1 MSKKKAAS
9 VLLAG
14 CLIGSNVVPAF
25 AAGNTGLLLH
35 TGSTEIRVKV
45 GDGKTRKNV
54 TDIMAMPMV
63 GDGMG
68 MPANAVWDETAQ
80 EFVIEN
86 TEQSTTFVL
95 SWKDEHLDDFYMATV
110 QVESDGTAK
119 LTLMGEENPPVEES
133 KVSMKTTALDFS
145 DLSLPPMIELEN
157 TAGTLLSE
165 YMLSASQ
172 TQKTPVKGVTLTD
185 LLAFLGSIGVQWDE
199 ATPLPATVY
208 LWHNETCLGGLSV
221 TGATVEEDSV
231 ANHLSIP
238 AGAGLLFSYA
248 YNQTNIN
255 AVDNDLKLNLDLED
269 SSKFEGD
276 KLLLSASKD
285 TPAAL
290 SGLTISDVS
299 VAGGKVSMKVTG
311 TYESVKD
318 LETVHLFYGTDYIGS
333 VDVSVVVSAKPT
345 FTLGADKLVKL
356 VFAYNAAETDTA
368 SDTVDLV
375 TNHQVDPA
383 KLQLRA
389 NKDAEEPL
397 NASFS
402 ATNTVITV
410 TLNKGFA
417 DGTYAL
423 FYDGEHLGDIQVQK
437 TVSEAP
443 DTTVSVLG
451 NSLNYEFPYLAAAS
465 DKQTDKL
472 MLNIVNPKNEAIS
485 IADFE
490 IKEQKPDG
498 TFNDTTLLT
507 IESFNAEDNS
517 LTVSLMRGTEESAPQ
532 MPVMLLFRG
541 KAVSEQ
547 PVYVT
552 SMIMPNQD
560 PYLVES
566 IHEIMAQSY
575 DTNEDGTPDA
585 DIPYNAEYAEDNDK
599 KAAFIQSTV
608 QTWMDSVAQMDGYA
622 DWAGAKIAITYDAEA
637 GCFKS
642 TISIRDTISNAKT
655 WNVTMKAKPVEDTLP
670 AVDIASITMKRTAAQ
685 KITFSFGTGT
695 TAATEAVIQIENP
708 EIAVVSAEK
717 ITADTEEKVLTI
729 TGKQK
734 GETKVK
740 IIFNDTAQTT
750 VEIPVTI
757 QPIMYKISA
766 SAGSNGSIACLTEGF
781 DGLAEEGQSLKFE
794 IKPDSGY
801 RVSELLVDG
810 ESKDKVL
817 SYELTDIQKDHT
829 ISVAFE
835 KIPSAP
841 IFIGGGGGGGGSSSS
856 SSTNK
861 KPAVSANK
869 GGSVTVMKN
878 NKTCVIT
885 PEKGYIIKDVIANGK
900 SVGSV
905 EVYEFKT
912 ASKSN
917 TLKVE
922 FAKAEVQKPESY
934 TSKFTDIAGH
944 WAKDAIQ
951 TFEKNG
957 WVNGISDT
965 IFAPEMGMTRGMFVT
980 ILGRMNQVEAGA
992 VASEFV
998 DVEPG
1003 KYYTGYIQW
1012 AYEAGIVSGVGN
1024 NRFAPNRNITR
1035 EEMAVMVNNYLKT
1048 KGYKPT
1054 ERDDIAFQDEH
1065 EISDWAKSAVHHL
1078 ARCGIVAGKD
1088 NNRYD
1093 AHAGATR
1100 AELVAILNRV
1110 NNLK

>member
-1 MSKKKAAS
+1 MSKKKTAS

-35 TGSTEIRVKV
+35 TDSTEIRVKV
-45 GDGKTRKNV
+45 GDGKVRKNV

-68 MPANAVWDETAQ
+68 MPANVSWDETEQ

-86 TEQSTTFVL
+86 TEQSATFIL

-110 QVESDGTAK
+110 QVERDGTAK

-133 KVSMKTTALDFS
+133 KVVMKTTSLDFS
-145 DLSLPPMIELEN
+145 DPALSPMIELEN

-165 YMLSASQ
+165 YTLSASQ
-172 TQKTPVKGVTLTD
+172 TQKTVVNGAVLTD
-185 LLAFLGSIGVQWDE
+185 LLAFLSSIGVQWDE
-199 ATPLPATVY
+199 TTPLPATVY
-208 LWHNETCLGGLSV
+208 LWHNETCLGALSV
-221 TGATVEEDSV
+221 TGAAVEEDSV
-231 ANHLSIP
+231 ANHLSVP
-238 AGAGLLFSYA
+238 ADAGLLFSYA
-248 YNQTNIN
+248 YNQTNVN
-255 AVDNDLKLNLDLED
+255 AVDNDLKLNIDLED
-269 SSKFEGD
+269 ASKFESD

-311 TYESVKD
+311 VYENIRD
-318 LETVHLFYGTDYIGS
+318 LETAHLFYGTDYIDS
-333 VDVSVVVSAKPT
+333 IDVSVVVSAKPT
-345 FTLGADKLVKL
+345 FALGEDKLVNL
-356 VFAYNAAETDTA
+356 VFAYNAVETDTA

-389 NKDAEEPL
+389 SKDAAESL
-397 NASFS
+397 KASFS
-402 ATNTVITV
+402 ATNAVITV
-410 TLNKGFA
+410 TLEKGFP

-423 FYDGEHLGDIQVQK
+423 FYDGEYLGDIQVQK

-451 NSLNYEFPYLAAAS
+451 NSLNYEFSYLAAAS
-465 DKQTDKL
+465 DQQTDKL
-472 MLNIVNPKNEAIS
+472 MLNIVNPKGEAVS
-485 IADFE
+485 VTDFE

-498 TFNDTTLLT
+498 TLVDTNLVT

-517 LTVSLMRGTEESAPQ
+517 LTVSLMRGTDESAPQ

-541 KAVSEQ
+541 KAVGEQ
-547 PVYVT
+547 PIYIT
-552 SMIMPNQD
+552 SMVMPNQD

-566 IHEIMAQSY
+566 IHEIVAQSY
-575 DTNEDGTPDA
+575 DADGDGTPDA
-585 DIPYNAEYAEDNDK
+585 DIPYNEEYAEDNSK
-599 KAAFIQSTV
+599 KADFIQKTV

-622 DWAGAKIAITYDAEA
+622 DWAGAKIAIAYDTEA

-642 TISIRDTISNAKT
+642 TISVRDAVSNAKT

-670 AVDIASITMKRTAAQ
+670 AVDIASVTMKRTAAQ

-695 TAATEAVIQIENP
+695 TAATEATIQVENP
-708 EIAVVSAEK
+708 EIAVISTEK
-717 ITADTEEKVLTI
+717 ITADAEEKTLTV
-729 TGKQK
+729 TGSQK

-740 IIFNDTAQTT
+740 ITFNDSAQTT
-750 VEIPVTI
+750 IEVPVTV
-757 QPIMYKISA
+757 QPIMYKVSA
-766 SAGSNGSIACLTEGF
+766 SAGSNGTITCLTEGF

-801 RVSELLVDG
+801 RVSELLIDG

-817 SYELTDIQKDHT
+817 SYELTDIQKDHV

-841 IFIGGGGGGGGSSSS
+841 IFIGGGGGGGSSSSS
-856 SSTNK
+856 SSTTS
-861 KPAVSANK
+861 KPTVSANK
-869 GGSVTVMKN
+869 GGTVTVMKN

-905 EVYEFKT
+905 EIYEFKT

-922 FAKAEVQKPESY
+922 FAKAEVQKPE

-944 WAKDAIQ
+944 WAEDAIRV
-951 TFEKNG
+951 FEKNG

-965 IFAPEMGMTRGMFVT
+965 VFAPEMGMTRGMFVT
-980 ILGRMNQVEAGA
+980 ILGRMNQVNAGA

-998 DVEPG
+998 DVNPG

-1012 AYEAGIVSGVGN
+1012 AYESGIVSGVGDS
-1024 NRFAPNRNITR
+1024 RFAPDRNITR
-1035 EEMAVMVNNYLKT
+1035 EEMAVMVNNYLKIKNYT
-1048 KGYKPT
+1048 LT
-1054 ERDDIAFQDEH
+1054 ERDDMVFQDEH
-1065 EISDWAKSAVHHL
+1065 EISDWAKSAVHRL
-1078 ARCGIVAGKD
+1078 ARCGIVTGKGD
-1088 NNRYD
+1088 NRYD
-1093 AHAGATR
+1093 AHSGATR
-1100 AELVAILNRV
+1100 AELVSILSRV

>member
-1 MSKKKAAS
+1 MGKKKTAS

-35 TGSTEIRVKV
+35 TDSTEIRVKV
-45 GDGKTRKNV
+45 GDGKVRKNV

-68 MPANAVWDETAQ
+68 MPANVSWDETEQ

-86 TEQSTTFVL
+86 TEQSATFIL

-110 QVESDGTAK
+110 QVERDGTAK

-133 KVSMKTTALDFS
+133 KVVMKTTSLDFS
-145 DLSLPPMIELEN
+145 DPALSPMIELEN

-165 YMLSASQ
+165 YTLSASQ
-172 TQKTPVKGVTLTD
+172 TQKTVVNGAVLTD
-185 LLAFLGSIGVQWDE
+185 LLAFLSSIGVQWDE
-199 ATPLPATVY
+199 TTPLPATVY
-208 LWHNETCLGGLSV
+208 LWHNETCLGALSV
-221 TGATVEEDSV
+221 TGAAVEEDSV
-231 ANHLSIP
+231 ANHLSVP
-238 AGAGLLFSYA
+238 ADAGLLFSYA
-248 YNQTNIN
+248 YNQTNVN
-255 AVDNDLKLNLDLED
+255 AVDNDLKLNIDLED
-269 SSKFEGD
+269 ASKFESD

-311 TYESVKD
+311 VYENIRD
-318 LETVHLFYGTDYIGS
+318 LETAHLFYGTDYIDS
-333 VDVSVVVSAKPT
+333 IDVSVVVSAKPT
-345 FTLGADKLVKL
+345 FALGEDKLVNL
-356 VFAYNAAETDTA
+356 VFAYNAVETDTA

-389 NKDAEEPL
+389 SKDAAESL
-397 NASFS
+397 KASFS
-402 ATNTVITV
+402 ATNAVITV
-410 TLNKGFA
+410 TLGKDFP

-423 FYDGEHLGDIQVQK
+423 FYDGEYLGDIQVQK

-451 NSLNYEFPYLAAAS
+451 NSLNYEFSYLAAAS
-465 DKQTDKL
+465 DQQTDKL
-472 MLNIVNPKNEAIS
+472 MLNIVNPKGEAVS
-485 IADFE
+485 VTDFE

-498 TFNDTTLLT
+498 TLVDTNLVT

-517 LTVSLMRGTEESAPQ
+517 LTVSLMRGTDESAPQ

-541 KAVSEQ
+541 KAVGEQ
-547 PVYVT
+547 PIYIT
-552 SMIMPNQD
+552 SMVMPNQD

-566 IHEIMAQSY
+566 IHEIVAQSY
-575 DTNEDGTPDA
+575 DADGDGTPDA
-585 DIPYNAEYAEDNDK
+585 DIPYNEEYAEDNSK
-599 KAAFIQSTV
+599 KADFIQKTV

-622 DWAGAKIAITYDAEA
+622 DWAGAKIAIAYDTEA

-642 TISIRDTISNAKT
+642 TISVRDAVSNAKT

-670 AVDIASITMKRTAAQ
+670 AVDIASVTMKRTAAQ

-695 TAATEAVIQIENP
+695 TAATEATIQVENP
-708 EIAVVSAEK
+708 EIAVISTEK
-717 ITADTEEKVLTI
+717 ITADAEEKTLTV
-729 TGKQK
+729 TGSQK

-740 IIFNDTAQTT
+740 ITFNDSAQTT
-750 VEIPVTI
+750 IEVPVTV
-757 QPIMYKISA
+757 QPIMYKVSA
-766 SAGSNGSIACLTEGF
+766 SAGSNGTITCLTEGF

-801 RVSELLVDG
+801 RVSELLIDG

-817 SYELTDIQKDHT
+817 SYELTDIQKDHV

-841 IFIGGGGGGGGSSSS
+841 IFIGGGGGGGSSSSS
-856 SSTNK
+856 SSTTS
-861 KPAVSANK
+861 KPTVSANK
-869 GGSVTVMKN
+869 GGTVTVMKN

-905 EVYEFKT
+905 EIYEFKT

-922 FAKAEVQKPESY
+922 FAKAEVQKPE

-944 WAKDAIQ
+944 WAEDAIRV
-951 TFEKNG
+951 FEKNG

-965 IFAPEMGMTRGMFVT
+965 VFAPEMGMTRGMFVT
-980 ILGRMNQVEAGA
+980 ILGRMNQVNAGA

-998 DVEPG
+998 DVNPG

-1012 AYEAGIVSGVGN
+1012 AYESGIVSGVGDS
-1024 NRFAPNRNITR
+1024 RFAPDRNITR
-1035 EEMAVMVNNYLKT
+1035 EEMAVMVNNYLKIKNYT
-1048 KGYKPT
+1048 LT
-1054 ERDDIAFQDEH
+1054 ERDDMVFQDEH
-1065 EISDWAKSAVHHL
+1065 EISDWAKSAVHRL
-1078 ARCGIVAGKD
+1078 ARCGIVTGKGD
-1088 NNRYD
+1088 NRYD
-1093 AHAGATR
+1093 AHSGATR
-1100 AELVAILNRV
+1100 AELVSILSRV

>member
-1 MSKKKAAS
+1 MSKKKTAS

-35 TGSTEIRVKV
+35 TDSTEIRVKV

-68 MPANAVWDETAQ
+68 MPANVSWDETTQ

-86 TEQSTTFVL
+86 TKQNATFIL

-133 KVSMKTTALDFS
+133 KVVMKTTSLDFS
-145 DLSLPPMIELEN
+145 DPALSPMIELEN

-165 YMLSASQ
+165 YTLSASQ
-172 TQKTPVKGVTLTD
+172 TQKTSVKGAVLTD
-185 LLAFLGSIGVQWDE
+185 LLAFLSSIGVQWDE
-199 ATPLPATVY
+199 TTPLPATVY
-208 LWHNETCLGGLSV
+208 LWHNETCLGALSV
-221 TGATVEEDSV
+221 TGAAVEEDSV
-231 ANHLSIP
+231 ANHLSVP
-238 AGAGLLFSYA
+238 ADAGLLFSYA
-248 YNQTNIN
+248 YNQTNVN
-255 AVDNDLKLNLDLED
+255 AVDNDLKLNINLED
-269 SSKFEGD
+269 ISKFESD

-299 VAGGKVSMKVTG
+299 VADGKVSMKVTG
-311 TYESVKD
+311 VYENIRD
-318 LETVHLFYGTDYIGS
+318 LETAHLFYGTDYIGS
-333 VDVSVVVSAKPT
+333 IDVGVVVSAKPT
-345 FTLGADKLVKL
+345 FALGEDKLVNL

-368 SDTVDLV
+368 SDSVDLV

-383 KLQLRA
+383 KLQLHA
-389 NKDAEEPL
+389 SKDAEESL
-397 NASFS
+397 KASFS

-410 TLNKGFA
+410 TLEKGFP

-423 FYDGEHLGDIQVQK
+423 FYDGEYLGDIQVQK

-451 NSLNYEFPYLAAAS
+451 NSLNYEFSYLAAAS

-472 MLNIVNPKNEAIS
+472 MLNIVNPKGEAVS

-490 IKEQKPDG
+490 IKEQKSDG
-498 TFNDTTLLT
+498 TLVDTNLVT

-517 LTVSLMRGTEESAPQ
+517 LTVSLMRGTDESAPQ

-541 KAVSEQ
+541 QAVSEQ
-547 PVYVT
+547 PIYIT
-552 SMIMPNQD
+552 SMVMPNQD

-566 IHEIMAQSY
+566 IHEIVAQSY
-575 DTNEDGTPDA
+575 DADGDGTPDA
-585 DIPYNAEYAEDNDK
+585 DIPYSEEYAEDNSK
-599 KAAFIQSTV
+599 KADFIQKTV

-622 DWAGAKIAITYDAEA
+622 DWAGAKIAIAYDTEA

-642 TISIRDTISNAKT
+642 TISVRDAVSNAKT

-670 AVDIASITMKRTAAQ
+670 AVDIASVTMKRTAAQ

-695 TAATEAVIQIENP
+695 TAATEATIQVENP
-708 EIAVVSAEK
+708 EIAAVSAEK
-717 ITADTEEKVLTI
+717 ITADTEEKTLTV

-740 IIFNDTAQTT
+740 ITFNDAAQTT
-750 VEIPVTI
+750 IEVPVTV
-757 QPIMYKISA
+757 QPIMYKVSA
-766 SAGSNGSIACLTEGF
+766 SAGSNGTITCLTEGF

-801 RVSELLVDG
+801 RVSELLIDG

-817 SYELTDIQKDHT
+817 SYELTDIQKDHV

-841 IFIGGGGGGGGSSSS
+841 IFIGGGGGGGSSSS
-856 SSTNK
+856 SSATS
-861 KPAVSANK
+861 KPTVSANK
-869 GGSVTVMKN
+869 GGTVTVMKN

-922 FAKAEVQKPESY
+922 FAKAEVQKPE

-944 WAKDAIQ
+944 WAEDAIRV
-951 TFEKNG
+951 FEKNG
-957 WVNGISDT
+957 WVNGISET

-980 ILGRMNQVEAGA
+980 ILGRINQVNAGA

-998 DVEPG
+998 DVNPG

-1012 AYEAGIVSGVGN
+1012 AYESGIVSGVGD
-1024 NRFAPNRNITR
+1024 NRFAPDRNITR
-1035 EEMAVMVNNYLKT
+1035 EEMAVMVNNYLKI
-1048 KGYKPT
+1048 KNYKLT
-1054 ERDDIAFQDEH
+1054 ERDDMVFQDES
-1065 EISDWAKSAVHHL
+1065 EISDWAKSAVHRL
-1078 ARCGIVAGKD
+1078 ARCGIVTGKGD
-1088 NNRYD
+1088 SRYD

-1100 AELVAILNRV
+1100 AELVSILNRV

>member
-1 MSKKKAAS
+1 MSKKKTAS

-35 TGSTEIRVKV
+35 TDSTEIRVKV
-45 GDGKTRKNV
+45 GDGKVRKNV

-68 MPANAVWDETAQ
+68 MPANVSWDETEQ

-86 TEQSTTFVL
+86 TEQSATFIL

-110 QVESDGTAK
+110 QVERDGTAK

-133 KVSMKTTALDFS
+133 KVVMKTTSLDFS
-145 DLSLPPMIELEN
+145 DPALSPMIELEN

-165 YMLSASQ
+165 YTLSASQ
-172 TQKTPVKGVTLTD
+172 TQKTVVNGAVLTD
-185 LLAFLGSIGVQWDE
+185 LLAFLSSIGVQWDE
-199 ATPLPATVY
+199 TTPLPATVY
-208 LWHNETCLGGLSV
+208 LWHNETCLGALSV
-221 TGATVEEDSV
+221 TGAAVEEDSV
-231 ANHLSIP
+231 ANHLSVP
-238 AGAGLLFSYA
+238 ADAGLLFSYA
-248 YNQTNIN
+248 YNQTNVN
-255 AVDNDLKLNLDLED
+255 AVDNDLKLNIDLED
-269 SSKFEGD
+269 ASKFESD

-311 TYESVKD
+311 VYENIRD
-318 LETVHLFYGTDYIGS
+318 LETAHLFYGTDYIDS
-333 VDVSVVVSAKPT
+333 IDVSVVVSAKPT
-345 FTLGADKLVKL
+345 FALGEDKLVNL
-356 VFAYNAAETDTA
+356 VFAYNAVETDTA

-389 NKDAEEPL
+389 SKDAAESL
-397 NASFS
+397 KASFS
-402 ATNTVITV
+402 ATNAVITV
-410 TLNKGFA
+410 TLGKDFP

-423 FYDGEHLGDIQVQK
+423 FYDGEYLGDIQVQK

-451 NSLNYEFPYLAAAS
+451 NSLNYEFSYLAAAS
-465 DKQTDKL
+465 DQQTDKL
-472 MLNIVNPKNEAIS
+472 MLNIVNPKGEAIS

-498 TFNDTTLLT
+498 TLADTNLVT

-517 LTVSLMRGTEESAPQ
+517 LTVSLMRGTDESAPQ

-541 KAVSEQ
+541 KAVGEQ
-547 PVYVT
+547 PIYIT
-552 SMIMPNQD
+552 SMVMPNQD

-566 IHEIMAQSY
+566 IHEIVAQSY
-575 DTNEDGTPDA
+575 DTDGDGVPDA
-585 DIPYNAEYAEDNDK
+585 DIPYNAEYAEDNSK
-599 KAAFIQSTV
+599 KADFIQKTV

-642 TISIRDTISNAKT
+642 TISVRDAISSAKT

-670 AVDIASITMKRTAAQ
+670 AVDIASVTMKRTAAQ

-695 TAATEAVIQIENP
+695 TAATEAVIQVENP
-708 EIAVVSAEK
+708 EIASVSAEK
-717 ITADTEEKVLTI
+717 ITADTEEKTLTV
-729 TGKQK
+729 TGSQK

-740 IIFNDTAQTT
+740 IIFNDAAQTT
-750 VEIPVTI
+750 IEVPVTV
-757 QPIMYKISA
+757 QPIMYKVSA
-766 SAGSNGSIACLTEGF
+766 SAGSNGTITCLTEDF

-801 RVSELLVDG
+801 RVSELLIDG

-817 SYELTDIQKDHT
+817 SYELTDIQKDHV

-841 IFIGGGGGGGGSSSS
+841 IFIGGGGGGGSSSSS
-856 SSTNK
+856 SSTTS
-861 KPAVSANK
+861 KPTVSANK
-869 GGSVTVMKN
+869 GGTVTVMKN

-905 EVYEFKT
+905 EIYEFKT

-922 FAKAEVQKPESY
+922 FAKAEVQKPE

-944 WAKDAIQ
+944 WAEDAIRV
-951 TFEKNG
+951 FEKNG

-965 IFAPEMGMTRGMFVT
+965 VFAPEMGMTRGMFVT
-980 ILGRMNQVEAGA
+980 ILGRMNQVNAGA

-998 DVEPG
+998 DVNPG

-1012 AYEAGIVSGVGN
+1012 AYESGIVSGVGDS
-1024 NRFAPNRNITR
+1024 RFAPDRNITR
-1035 EEMAVMVNNYLKT
+1035 EEMAVMVNNYLKIKNYT
-1048 KGYKPT
+1048 LT
-1054 ERDDIAFQDEH
+1054 ERDDMVFQDEH
-1065 EISDWAKSAVHHL
+1065 EISDWAKSAVHRL
-1078 ARCGIVAGKD
+1078 ARCGIVTGKGD
-1088 NNRYD
+1088 NRYD
-1093 AHAGATR
+1093 AHSGATR
-1100 AELVAILNRV
+1100 AELVSILSRV

>member
-1 MSKKKAAS
+1 MSKKKTAS

-35 TGSTEIRVKV
+35 TDSTEIRVKV

-68 MPANAVWDETAQ
+68 MPANVSWDETTQ

-86 TEQSTTFVL
+86 TKQNATFIL

-133 KVSMKTTALDFS
+133 KVVMKTTSLDFS
-145 DLSLPPMIELEN
+145 DLALSPMIELEN

-165 YMLSASQ
+165 YTLSASQ
-172 TQKTPVKGVTLTD
+172 TQKTSVKGAVLTD
-185 LLAFLGSIGVQWDE
+185 LLAFLSSIGVQWDE
-199 ATPLPATVY
+199 TTPLPATVY
-208 LWHNETCLGGLSV
+208 LWHNETCLGALSV
-221 TGATVEEDSV
+221 TGAAVEEDSV
-231 ANHLSIP
+231 ANHLSVP
-238 AGAGLLFSYA
+238 ADAGLLFSYA
-248 YNQTNIN
+248 YNQTNVN
-255 AVDNDLKLNLDLED
+255 AVDNDLKLNINLED
-269 SSKFEGD
+269 ISKFESD

-299 VAGGKVSMKVTG
+299 VADGKVSMKVTG
-311 TYESVKD
+311 VYENIRD
-318 LETVHLFYGTDYIGS
+318 LETAHLFYGTDYIGS
-333 VDVSVVVSAKPT
+333 IDVSVVVSAKPT
-345 FTLGADKLVKL
+345 FALGEDKLVNL

-368 SDTVDLV
+368 SDSVDLV

-383 KLQLRA
+383 KLQLHA
-389 NKDAEEPL
+389 SKDAEESL
-397 NASFS
+397 KASFS

-410 TLNKGFA
+410 TLEKGFP

-423 FYDGEHLGDIQVQK
+423 FYDGEYLGDIQVQK

-451 NSLNYEFPYLAAAS
+451 NSLNYEFSYLAAAS

-472 MLNIVNPKNEAIS
+472 MLNIVNPKGEAVS

-490 IKEQKPDG
+490 IKEQKSDG
-498 TFNDTTLLT
+498 TLVDTNLVT

-517 LTVSLMRGTEESAPQ
+517 LTVSLMRGTDESAPQ

-541 KAVSEQ
+541 QAVSEQ
-547 PVYVT
+547 PIYIT
-552 SMIMPNQD
+552 SMVMPNQD

-566 IHEIMAQSY
+566 IHEIVAQSY
-575 DTNEDGTPDA
+575 DADGDGTPDA
-585 DIPYNAEYAEDNDK
+585 DIPYSEEYAEDNSK
-599 KAAFIQSTV
+599 KADFIQKTV

-622 DWAGAKIAITYDAEA
+622 DWAGAKIAIAYDTEA

-642 TISIRDTISNAKT
+642 TISVRDAVSNAKT

-670 AVDIASITMKRTAAQ
+670 AVDIASVTMKRTAAQ

-695 TAATEAVIQIENP
+695 TAATEATIQVENP
-708 EIAVVSAEK
+708 EIAAVSAEK
-717 ITADTEEKVLTI
+717 ITADTEEKTLTV

-740 IIFNDTAQTT
+740 ITFNDAAQTT
-750 VEIPVTI
+750 IEVPVTV
-757 QPIMYKISA
+757 QPIMYKVSA
-766 SAGSNGSIACLTEGF
+766 SAGSNGTITCLTEGF

-801 RVSELLVDG
+801 RVSELLIDG

-817 SYELTDIQKDHT
+817 SYELTDIQKDHV

-841 IFIGGGGGGGGSSSS
+841 IFIGGGGGGGSSSS
-856 SSTNK
+856 SSATS
-861 KPAVSANK
+861 KPTVSANK
-869 GGSVTVMKN
+869 GGTVTVMKN

-922 FAKAEVQKPESY
+922 FAKAEVQKPE

-944 WAKDAIQ
+944 WAEDAIRV
-951 TFEKNG
+951 FEKNG
-957 WVNGISDT
+957 WVNGISET

-980 ILGRMNQVEAGA
+980 ILGRINQVNAGA

-998 DVEPG
+998 DVNPG

-1012 AYEAGIVSGVGN
+1012 AYESGIVSGVGD
-1024 NRFAPNRNITR
+1024 NRFAPDRNITR
-1035 EEMAVMVNNYLKT
+1035 EEMAVMVNNYLKI
-1048 KGYKPT
+1048 KNYKLT
-1054 ERDDIAFQDEH
+1054 ERDDMVFQDEN
-1065 EISDWAKSAVHHL
+1065 EISDWAKSAVHRL
-1078 ARCGIVAGKD
+1078 ARCGIVTGKG
-1088 NNRYD
+1088 NSRYD
-1093 AHAGATR
+1093 AHSGATR
-1100 AELVAILNRV
+1100 AELVSILNRV

>member
-1 MSKKKAAS
+1 MSKKKTAS

-35 TGSTEIRVKV
+35 TDSTEIRVKV
-45 GDGKTRKNV
+45 GDGKVRKNV

-68 MPANAVWDETAQ
+68 MPANASWDETTQ

-86 TEQSTTFVL
+86 TEQSATFIL

-133 KVSMKTTALDFS
+133 KVVLKTASLDFS
-145 DLSLPPMIELEN
+145 DLALSPMIELEN

-165 YMLSASQ
+165 YTLSASQ
-172 TQKTPVKGVTLTD
+172 TQKTSVKGAVLTD
-185 LLAFLGSIGVQWDE
+185 LLAFLSSIGVQWDE
-199 ATPLPATVY
+199 TTPLPATVY
-208 LWHNETCLGGLSV
+208 LWHNETCLGALSV
-221 TGATVEEDSV
+221 TGAIVEEDSV
-231 ANHLSIP
+231 ANHLSVP
-238 AGAGLLFSYA
+238 ADAGLLFSYA
-248 YNQTNIN
+248 YNQTNVN
-255 AVDNDLKLNLDLED
+255 AVDNDLKLNIDLED
-269 SSKFEGD
+269 TSKFESD

-311 TYESVKD
+311 VYESIRD
-318 LETVHLFYGTDYIGS
+318 LETAHLFYGTDYIDS
-333 VDVSVVVSAKPT
+333 IDVSVVVSAKPT
-345 FTLGADKLVKL
+345 FALGEDKLVNL
-356 VFAYNAAETDTA
+356 VFAYNAVETDTA

-389 NKDAEEPL
+389 SKDTEESL
-397 NASFS
+397 KASFS

-410 TLNKGFA
+410 TLEKGFP

-423 FYDGEHLGDIQVQK
+423 FYDGEYLGDIQVQK
-437 TVSEAP
+437 TVSAAP

-451 NSLNYEFPYLAAAS
+451 NSLNYEFSYLAAAS

-472 MLNIVNPKNEAIS
+472 MLNIVNPKGEAVS

-498 TFNDTTLLT
+498 TLSDTELVT

-517 LTVSLMRGTEESAPQ
+517 LTVSLMRGTDESAPQ

-541 KAVSEQ
+541 QAVSEQ
-547 PVYVT
+547 PIYIT
-552 SMIMPNQD
+552 SMVMPNQD

-566 IHEIMAQSY
+566 IHEIVAQSY
-575 DTNEDGTPDA
+575 DADGDGTLDA
-585 DIPYNAEYAEDNDK
+585 DIPYSEEYAEDNSK
-599 KAAFIQSTV
+599 KADFIQKTV

-622 DWAGAKIAITYDAEA
+622 DWAGAKIAIAYDTEA

-642 TISIRDTISNAKT
+642 TISVRDAVSNAKT

-670 AVDIASITMKRTAAQ
+670 AVDIASVTMKRTAAQ

-695 TAATEAVIQIENP
+695 TAATEATIQVENP
-708 EIAVVSAEK
+708 EIAAVSAEK
-717 ITADTEEKVLTI
+717 ITADAEEKTLTV

-740 IIFNDTAQTT
+740 ITFNDPAQTT
-750 VEIPVTI
+750 VEIPVTV
-757 QPIMYKISA
+757 QPIMYKVSA
-766 SAGSNGSIACLTEGF
+766 SAGSNGTITCLTESF

-801 RVSELLVDG
+801 RVSELLIDG

-817 SYELTDIQKDHT
+817 SYELTDIQKDHA

-835 KIPSAP
+835 KIPSSAP
-841 IFIGGGGGGGGSSSS
+841 IFIGGGGGGGSSSS
-856 SSTNK
+856 SSTTS
-861 KPAVSANK
+861 KPTVSANK
-869 GGSVTVMKN
+869 GGTVTVMKN

-905 EVYEFKT
+905 ELYEFKT

-922 FAKAEVQKPESY
+922 FAKAEVHQPE

-944 WAKDAIQ
+944 WAEDAIWV
-951 TFEKNG
+951 FEKNG
-957 WVNGISDT
+957 WVNGISET

-980 ILGRMNQVEAGA
+980 ILGRMNQVNAGA

-998 DVEPG
+998 DVNPG

-1012 AYEAGIVSGVGN
+1012 AYESGIVSGVGDS
-1024 NRFAPNRNITR
+1024 RFAPDRNITR
-1035 EEMAVMVNNYLKT
+1035 EEMAVIVNNYLKIKNYT
-1048 KGYKPT
+1048 LT
-1054 ERDDIAFQDEH
+1054 ERDDMVFQDES
-1065 EISDWAKSAVHHL
+1065 EISDWAKSAVHRL
-1078 ARCGIVAGKD
+1078 ARCGIVTGKGD
-1088 NNRYD
+1088 SRYD

-1100 AELVAILNRV
+1100 AELVSILNRV

>member
-1 MSKKKAAS
+1 MSKKKTAS

-35 TGSTEIRVKV
+35 TDSTEIRVKV
-45 GDGKTRKNV
+45 GDGKVRKNV

-68 MPANAVWDETAQ
+68 MPANVSWDETEQ

-86 TEQSTTFVL
+86 TEQSATFIL

-133 KVSMKTTALDFS
+133 KVVMKTTSLDFS
-145 DLSLPPMIELEN
+145 DPALFPMIELEN

-165 YMLSASQ
+165 YTLSASQ
-172 TQKTPVKGVTLTD
+172 TQKTMVNGAVLTD
-185 LLAFLGSIGVQWDE
+185 LLAFLSSIGVQWDE
-199 ATPLPATVY
+199 TTPLPATVY
-208 LWHNETCLGGLSV
+208 LWHNETCLGALSV
-221 TGATVEEDSV
+221 TGVIVEEDSV
-231 ANHLSIP
+231 ANHLSVP
-238 AGAGLLFSYA
+238 ADAGLLFSYA
-248 YNQTNIN
+248 YNQTNVN
-255 AVDNDLKLNLDLED
+255 AVDNDLKLNIDLED
-269 SSKFEGD
+269 TSKFESD

-311 TYESVKD
+311 VYESIRD
-318 LETVHLFYGTDYIGS
+318 LETAHLFYGTDYIDS
-333 VDVSVVVSAKPT
+333 IDVSVVVSAKPT
-345 FTLGADKLVKL
+345 FALGEDKLVNL
-356 VFAYNAAETDTA
+356 VFAYNAVETDTA

-389 NKDAEEPL
+389 SKDTEEPL

-410 TLNKGFA
+410 TLEKGFP

-423 FYDGEHLGDIQVQK
+423 FYDGEYLGDIQVQK
-437 TVSEAP
+437 TVSAAP

-451 NSLNYEFPYLAAAS
+451 NSLNYEFSYLAAAS

-472 MLNIVNPKNEAIS
+472 MLNIVNPKGEAVS

-498 TFNDTTLLT
+498 TLSDTELVT

-517 LTVSLMRGTEESAPQ
+517 LTVSLMRGTDESAPQ

-541 KAVSEQ
+541 KAISEQ
-547 PVYVT
+547 PIYIT
-552 SMIMPNQD
+552 SMVMPNQD

-566 IHEIMAQSY
+566 IHEIVAQSY
-575 DTNEDGTPDA
+575 DADGDGTPDA
-585 DIPYNAEYAEDNDK
+585 DIPYSEEYAEDNSK
-599 KAAFIQSTV
+599 KADFIQKTV

-622 DWAGAKIAITYDAEA
+622 DWAGAKIAIAYDTEA

-642 TISIRDTISNAKT
+642 TISVRDAVSNAKT

-670 AVDIASITMKRTAAQ
+670 AVDIASVTMKRTAAQ

-695 TAATEAVIQIENP
+695 TAATEAVIQVENP
-708 EIAVVSAEK
+708 EIASVSTEK
-717 ITADTEEKVLTI
+717 ITADTEEKTLTV
-729 TGKQK
+729 TGSQK

-740 IIFNDTAQTT
+740 ITFNDPAQTT
-750 VEIPVTI
+750 VEIPVTV
-757 QPIMYKISA
+757 QPIMYKVSA
-766 SAGSNGSIACLTEGF
+766 SAGSNGTITCLTEGF

-801 RVSELLVDG
+801 RVSELLIDG

-817 SYELTDIQKDHT
+817 SYELTDIQKDHV

-835 KIPSAP
+835 KIPSSAP
-841 IFIGGGGGGGGSSSS
+841 IFIGSGGGGGGSSSS
-856 SSTNK
+856 SSTAS
-861 KPAVSANK
+861 KPTVSANK
-869 GGSVTVMKN
+869 GGTVTVMKN

-922 FAKAEVQKPESY
+922 FAKAEVQKPE

-944 WAKDAIQ
+944 WAEDAIRV
-951 TFEKNG
+951 FEKNG

-980 ILGRMNQVEAGA
+980 ILGRMNQVNAGA

-998 DVEPG
+998 DVNPG

-1012 AYEAGIVSGVGN
+1012 AYESGIVSGVGDS
-1024 NRFAPNRNITR
+1024 RFAPDRNITR
-1035 EEMAVMVNNYLKT
+1035 EEMAVMVNNYLKIKNYT
-1048 KGYKPT
+1048 LT
-1054 ERDDIAFQDEH
+1054 ERDDMVFQDEH
-1065 EISDWAKSAVHHL
+1065 EISDWAKSAVHRL
-1078 ARCGIVAGKD
+1078 ARCGIVTGKGD
-1088 NNRYD
+1088 NRYD
-1093 AHAGATR
+1093 AHSGATR
-1100 AELVAILNRV
+1100 AELVSILNRV

>member
-1 MSKKKAAS
+1 MSKKKTAS

-35 TGSTEIRVKV
+35 TDSTEIRVKV

-68 MPANAVWDETAQ
+68 MPANVSWDETTQ

-86 TEQSTTFVL
+86 TKQNATFIL

-133 KVSMKTTALDFS
+133 KVVMKTTSLDFS
-145 DLSLPPMIELEN
+145 DPALSPMIELEN
-157 TAGTLLSE
+157 TAGTALSE
-165 YMLSASQ
+165 YTLSTSQ
-172 TQKTPVKGVTLTD
+172 TQKTPIKGAVLTD
-185 LLAFLGSIGVQWDE
+185 LLAFLSSIGVQWDE
-199 ATPLPATVY
+199 TTPLPATVY
-208 LWHNETCLGGLSV
+208 LWHNETCLGALSV
-221 TGATVEEDSV
+221 TGAAVEEDSV
-231 ANHLSIP
+231 ANHLSVP
-238 AGAGLLFSYA
+238 ADAGLLFSYA
-248 YNQTNIN
+248 YNQTNVN
-255 AVDNDLKLNLDLED
+255 AVDNDLKLNINLED
-269 SSKFEGD
+269 ISKFESD

-299 VAGGKVSMKVTG
+299 VADGKVSMKVTG
-311 TYESVKD
+311 VYENIRD
-318 LETVHLFYGTDYIGS
+318 LETAHLFYGTDYIGS
-333 VDVSVVVSAKPT
+333 IDVSVVVSAKPT
-345 FTLGADKLVKL
+345 FALGEDKLVNL

-368 SDTVDLV
+368 SDSVDLV

-383 KLQLRA
+383 KLQLHA
-389 NKDAEEPL
+389 SKDAEESL
-397 NASFS
+397 KASFS

-410 TLNKGFA
+410 TLEKGFP

-423 FYDGEHLGDIQVQK
+423 FYDGEYLGDIQVQK

-451 NSLNYEFPYLAAAS
+451 NSLNYEFSYLAAAS

-472 MLNIVNPKNEAIS
+472 MLNIVNPKGEAVS

-490 IKEQKPDG
+490 IKEQKSDG
-498 TFNDTTLLT
+498 TLVDTNLVT

-517 LTVSLMRGTEESAPQ
+517 LTVSLMRGTDESAPQ

-541 KAVSEQ
+541 QAVSEQ
-547 PVYVT
+547 PIYIT
-552 SMIMPNQD
+552 SMVMPNQD

-566 IHEIMAQSY
+566 IHEIVAQSY
-575 DTNEDGTPDA
+575 DADGDGTPDA
-585 DIPYNAEYAEDNDK
+585 DIPYSEEYAEDNSK
-599 KAAFIQSTV
+599 KADFIQKTV

-622 DWAGAKIAITYDAEA
+622 DWAGAKIAIAYDTEA

-642 TISIRDTISNAKT
+642 TISVRDAVSNAKT

-670 AVDIASITMKRTAAQ
+670 AVDIASVTMKRTAAQ

-695 TAATEAVIQIENP
+695 TAATEATIQVENP
-708 EIAVVSAEK
+708 EIAAVSAEK
-717 ITADTEEKVLTI
+717 ITADTEEKTLTV

-740 IIFNDTAQTT
+740 ITFNDAAQTT
-750 VEIPVTI
+750 IEVPVTV
-757 QPIMYKISA
+757 QPIMYKVSA
-766 SAGSNGSIACLTEGF
+766 SAGSNGTITCLTEGF

-801 RVSELLVDG
+801 RVSELLIDG

-817 SYELTDIQKDHT
+817 SYELTDIQKDHV

-841 IFIGGGGGGGGSSSS
+841 IFIGGGGGGGSSSS
-856 SSTNK
+856 SSATS
-861 KPAVSANK
+861 KPTVSANK
-869 GGSVTVMKN
+869 GGTVTVMKN

-922 FAKAEVQKPESY
+922 FAKAEVQKPE

-944 WAKDAIQ
+944 WAEDAIRV
-951 TFEKNG
+951 FEKNG
-957 WVNGISDT
+957 WVNGISET

-980 ILGRMNQVEAGA
+980 ILGRINQVNAGA

-998 DVEPG
+998 DVNPG

-1012 AYEAGIVSGVGN
+1012 AYESGIVSGVGD
-1024 NRFAPNRNITR
+1024 NRFAPDRNITR
-1035 EEMAVMVNNYLKT
+1035 EEMAVMVNNYLKI
-1048 KGYKPT
+1048 KNYKLT
-1054 ERDDIAFQDEH
+1054 ERDDMVFQDEN
-1065 EISDWAKSAVHHL
+1065 EISDWAKSAVHRL
-1078 ARCGIVAGKD
+1078 ARCGIVTGKG
-1088 NNRYD
+1088 NSRYD
-1093 AHAGATR
+1093 AHSGATR
-1100 AELVAILNRV
+1100 AELVSILNRV